1 MPGGRSGNIVF
12 GMSALPTTTVPLEA
26 PRPRTLTVPPALV
39 ATGRT
44 LMLLGLALLVPGE
57 AARISSRL

>member
-1 MPGGRSGNIVF
+1 
-12 GMSALPTTTVPLEA
+12 MSALPTTTAPLAA
-26 PRPRTLTVPPALV
+26 PRPRTLTAPPALV
-39 ATGRT
+39 TAGRT